1 MLNQSKAKLYRQV
14 LKRLELRFVFS
25 FSLIILALSTPQLS
39 IAQTTA
45 TYDPGLFNSTQ
56 RNLLGTI
63 DSISARCIPQAD
75 SEFQTFTDFC
85 NQIFSLR
92 EIDFNSEQ
100 GRSIVQQLSPEQV
113 IQQGTQATRIT
124 AGQLGLVESS
134 LKNRMSK
141 IHTSHQVNIQT
152 SGFQLYRNG
161 QSVSEL
167 GGAAGDDFG
176 LFGHNLGVWLN
187 MNIRV
192 GDVNNTFEQIGFNY
206 DNYGFTGGA
215 DYKLTKDLVL
225 GGAFSYL
232 RSNADFSRNQG
243 ETTTDT
249 YTGSIYGTYY
259 FWDNFHL
266 DAIASYGG
274 NQYDTVRRINFQN
287 VSTEASGSTGGNQH
301 AYSLGVG
308 YDFSHGAFSL
318 TPYFRGNYI
327 GLSVDSF
334 SENGGAGWGMA
345 FSDQN
350 VDSWTTTLGGETS
363 YAFGLP
369 FGVVIAQFRAE
380 WHHQYKDGS
389 RNIGASF
396 VDDPTG
402 QRFNIVSQSA
412 DRNFATIGTSL
423 SGTFADGLSGF
434 VSYDV
439 MLGYQDISSHS
450 INFGARMEF

>member
-1 MLNQSKAKLYRQV
+1 MLNQSKAKPSRPVLY
-14 LKRLELRFVFS
+14 S
-25 FSLIILALSTPQLS
+25 TSLSSLMVVSSLTMPQLS
-39 IAQTTA
+39 FALPSTNDTS
-45 TYDPGLFNSTQ
+45 LFNSSQ
-56 RNLLGTI
+56 KNLISTLQNVYSSCI
-63 DSISARCIPQAD
+63 LPDESISD
-75 SEFQTFTDFC
+75 S
-85 NQIFSLR
+85 SLCTQL
-92 EIDFNSEQ
+92 NSISNILFDPEQ
-100 GRSIVQQLSPEQV
+100 DPLVFQQLSPEQI

-124 AGQLGLVESS
+124 AGQLGLVEST
-134 LKNRMSK
+134 LKNRLSK
-141 IHTSHQVNIQT
+141 IHSSYQGNIQA
-152 SGFQLYRNG
+152 SGFQFYHNG
-161 QSVSEL
+161 QAVSAL
-167 GGAAGDDFG
+167 GGAAGDEDFG

-192 GDVNNTFEQIGFNY
+192 GDVNNTFEQVGFNY

-215 DYKLTKDLVL
+215 DYKLAEDLVL

-287 VSTEASGSTGGNQH
+287 VSTEAIGSTGGNQH
-301 AYSLGVG
+301 AYSLGIG
-308 YDFSHGAFSL
+308 YDFSYGAFSL
-318 TPYFRGNYI
+318 TPYFRGNYV

-334 SENGGAGWGMA
+334 SESGGAGFGMA

-350 VDSWTTTLGGETS
+350 VDSWTTTLGSETS
-363 YAFGLP
+363 YAIGLP
-369 FGVVIAQFRAE
+369 FGVVVAQFRAE